1 MCLKYMAEIFPH
13 TIIFVGFEAEFFF
26 SPHYEE
32 PWKKP
37 NPVANDDTEEQP
49 VLESLLEF
57 ISVFFSPLSLFRMR
71 SNRFAVCESEK
82 KCFAF
87 KL

>member
-1 MCLKYMAEIFPH
+1 MCLAEIFPH
-13 TIIFVGFEAEFFF
+13 TIILVGFEAEFFF
-26 SPHYEE
+26 LPTMRSLE
-32 PWKKP
+32 KKP
-37 NPVANDDTEEQP
+37 NPVDNDDTEEQP